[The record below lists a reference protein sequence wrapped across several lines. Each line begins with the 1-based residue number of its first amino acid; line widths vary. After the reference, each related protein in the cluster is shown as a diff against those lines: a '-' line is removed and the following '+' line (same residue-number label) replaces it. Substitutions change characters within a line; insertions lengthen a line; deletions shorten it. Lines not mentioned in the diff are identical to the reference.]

1 MEPSELLRHLADTC
15 ERLGIPYR
23 ELLYFLLGGSEKYL
37 GDIVGVF
44 KLHAEKLDRT
54 YIADWANQPHVEN
67 EWRLVLSRLT
77 NV

>member
-1 MEPSELLRHLADTC
+1 
-15 ERLGIPYR
+15 
-23 ELLYFLLGGSEKYL
+23 
-37 GDIVGVF
+37 VGVF

-77 NV
+77 HV